1 MRDMNEIIAYLRARD
16 ALRMTPQDALRLIA
30 DHPRAQDIILSPNA
44 IRDALMRIEPERGD
58 ALFALL
64 GIRQP
69 YSLAALCHLAQYDDW
84 LMYAMSLLIEALV
97 AP

>member
-1 MRDMNEIIAYLRARD
+1 MNEIITYLRARD
-16 ALRMTPQDALRLIA
+16 ALRMTPQDALRLVA
-30 DHPRAQDIILSPNA
+30 EHPRANDIILSPH
-44 IRDALMRIEPERGD
+44 ALREALVRIEPERGE
-58 ALFALL
+58 ALFTML

-84 LMYAMSLLIEALV
+84 LMYAMSLLIEGLV